1 MRLLDLGHFWIL
13 GSLAY
18 SVQAS
23 RVVVQAGAIE
33 YHGTQ
38 NSTARYS
45 T

>member
-1 MRLLDLGHFWIL
+1 MRFPDLGYLCTL

-23 RVVVQAGAIE
+23 EVVVQAGAIE

-38 NSTARYS
+38 NSTAR
-45 T
+45 